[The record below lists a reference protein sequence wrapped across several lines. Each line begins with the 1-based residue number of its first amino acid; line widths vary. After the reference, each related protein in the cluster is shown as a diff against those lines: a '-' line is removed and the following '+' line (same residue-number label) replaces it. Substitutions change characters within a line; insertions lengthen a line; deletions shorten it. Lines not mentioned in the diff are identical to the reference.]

1 MHNPFHRLRSKFVIA
16 VGLGLAIAAMP
27 PIEKAHP
34 SEPEES
40 SAVPVA
46 ESVSNLSISNVDS
59 ELGSD
64 MGMVIRASPY
74 SVAETG
80 DRLEAL
86 LLERGVTVFARI
98 DHAAGAESVELSLRP
113 TQVIIFGN
121 PQVGTPLMQ
130 CAQRVAIDLPQKAV
144 IWEDAEGQVYLGY
157 NEPAYLADRHEI
169 EGCDEAIARVSM
181 ILMGLTNTVV
191 SAD

>member
-1 MHNPFHRLRSKFVIA
+1 MNALFHRVRLKTAIA
-16 VGLGLAIAAMP
+16 VGLAEILGLG
-27 PIEKAHP
+27 
-34 SEPEES
+34 
-40 SAVPVA
+40 
-46 ESVSNLSISNVDS
+46 LSLAFAPLIDKVHAS
-59 ELGSD
+59 ELNETYEAEAVSDISSD
-64 MGMVIRASPY
+64 MGMVIRASSY

-86 LLERGVTVFARI
+86 LTERGVTVFARI
-98 DHAAGAESVELSLRP
+98 DHAAGADSVDLSLRP

-130 CAQRVAIDLPQKAV
+130 CAQSVAIDLPQKAL

-157 NEPAYLADRHEI
+157 NDPAYLADRHEI

-181 ILMGLTNTVV
+181 ILMNLTETVV
-191 SAD
+191 GAD